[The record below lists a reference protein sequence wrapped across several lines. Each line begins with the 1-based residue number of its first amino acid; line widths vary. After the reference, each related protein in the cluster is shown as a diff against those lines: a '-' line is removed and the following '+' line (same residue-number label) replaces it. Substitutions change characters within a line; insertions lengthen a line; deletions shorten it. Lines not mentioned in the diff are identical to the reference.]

1 MRRVFVILGLC
12 VGVLLGSSCE
22 TKEPPRAE
30 YLSVAQLEQN
40 YGRLITVANATTP
53 DQNGTGD
60 LLGLFQDKDGTV
72 WGIPLVANSDSTLL
86 GCAPPGLREVP
97 VSDTLPADL
106 VEIIGAANTPT
117 GWRGGTG
124 ELGLVIR
131 NTQGH
136 LRWHLVRST
145 PVTGP
150 VCLSKSPPLQIL
162 RHYRLVKAA
171 SGP

>member
-1 MRRVFVILGLC
+1 MRRVLAIFGLC
-12 VGVLLGSSCE
+12 AGMLGTSCE
-22 TKEPPRAE
+22 TKEPQHVE
-30 YLSVAQLEQN
+30 YVSVAQLEQR
-40 YGRLITVANATTP
+40 YGRLITLANAPTP

-60 LLGLFQDKDGTV
+60 LLGLFQDEDGTV
-72 WGIPLVANSDSTLL
+72 WGIPLVVNSDSTLL
-86 GCAPPGLREVP
+86 GCAPPGLREVS

-131 NTQGH
+131 NAQGH

-145 PVTGP
+145 PVTGL
-150 VCLSKSPPLQIL
+150 VCLSKSPPPQIL
-162 RHYRLVKAA
+162 RHYRLAKAA
-171 SGP
+171 FGP

>member
-1 MRRVFVILGLC
+1 MRRVIVILGFC
-12 VGVLLGSSCE
+12 AGILLGSSCE
-22 TKEPPRAE
+22 PKEPQRAE
-30 YLSVAQLEQN
+30 YLPVAVLEQR
-40 YGRLITVANATTP
+40 YGRLITLANAPTP

-60 LLGLFQDKDGTV
+60 LLGFFQDEDGTI
-72 WGIPLVANSDSTLL
+72 WGIPLVANTDSTML
-86 GCAPPGLREVP
+86 GCAPPGLREAS
-97 VSDTLPADL
+97 VSDTLPVDL

-136 LRWHLVRST
+136 LHWHLVRST

-162 RHYRLVKAA
+162 RHYRLVKAV